1 MTVAAMG
8 VDDVVR
14 LAIPASTA
22 YVGVARSL
30 AAGIATRLDLD
41 LDHVE
46 DLRLAVSEACA
57 VLLPDAT
64 PGATLDLVVQV
75 AEAGLVVELST
86 ATSGAPMPAAP
97 DSFAWTVLSALA
109 DGVATERVD
118 GRTSIRL
125 EFMAGTDPVVPDGAR
140 GSTGT

>member
-1 MTVAAMG
+1 MTEAAMG
-8 VDDVVR
+8 VGDVVH
-14 LAIPASTA
+14 LAVPASTA

-57 VLLPDAT
+57 VLLPDAA

-75 AEAGLVVELST
+75 AEGGLVVELST
-86 ATSGAPMPAAP
+86 TTTGAPVPASP
-97 DSFAWTVLSALA
+97 DSFAWTVLSALT
-109 DGVATERVD
+109 DGVEAERVD

-125 EFMAGTDPVVPDGAR
+125 EFAAGADPVVTDGAR
-140 GSTGT
+140 GSAGT

>member
-1 MTVAAMG
+1 VTDAPISAG
-8 VDDVVR
+8 DIVR
-14 LAIPASTA
+14 LAVPASTA

-46 DLRLAVSEACA
+46 DLRLAVSEAFA
-57 VLLPDAT
+57 VLLPDAA
-64 PGATLDLVVQV
+64 PGATLDLVVRV
-75 AEAGLVVELST
+75 VPEGLAVDLST
-86 ATSGAPMPAAP
+86 TTSGTPSPPGP

-109 DGVATERVD
+109 DGVVAERVD

-125 EFMAGTDPVVPDGAR
+125 EFTAGADPVVPDGAR
-140 GSTGT
+140 GSAGT

>member
-1 MTVAAMG
+1 MTEVAMG
-8 VDDVVR
+8 VGDTVR
-14 LAIPASTA
+14 LAVPASTA

-57 VLLPDAT
+57 VLLPDAA

-75 AEAGLVVELST
+75 VGDGLVVELST
-86 ATSGAPMPAAP
+86 ATSGAPAPAAP

-109 DGVATERVD
+109 DGVAAEWVD
-118 GRTSIRL
+118 GRTRIRL
-125 EFMAGTDPVVPDGAR
+125 EFTTGADPVVSDGAR
-140 GSTGT
+140 GSAGT